1 METKEQVTM
10 RKNSSEISKL
20 VCRVEIAGY
29 TLVPLNL
36 HFKNSKI
43 KLEIGLVKGKKQH
56 ETNVKLKRNMIGN
69 VNKAE
74 F

>member
-1 METKEQVTM
+1 M
-10 RKNSSEISKL
+10 
-20 VCRVEIAGY
+20 VEIAGY

-56 ETNVKLKRNMIGN
+56 DKRQAEKERDWKREQSRILKSM
-69 VNKAE
+69 
-74 F
+74 